1 MTITAL
7 PTPPSRGEDPENFS
21 VKADALLGALPV
33 FVTEANALSADLNLL
48 EIDVQAI
55 KDDAVAELLVIKA
68 DAIADMTAIKVDTI
82 AIRDDTDTIRNDAIA
97 QTTTLK
103 NEASDARDASV
114 GARDASIVARDL
126 SEDYKDMAQ
135 TAAIAAAAGAGLP
148 SLVGKAGKQLKVVP
162 TEDGVVWESSFSRL
176 PIFSAAAAI
185 SNPFSS
191 CEDMTA
197 GCVYTTG
204 LALQTLGVT
213 YSNSLFVAH
222 TGTIDS
228 NVATSPDGKVWTL
241 RAMPSAW
248 TWRVATNG
256 TNSIASAEGAT
267 AIAKSTNSTTWTA
280 ATALPGNAYFGTLPA
295 ELSGIF
301 LIHNTGT
308 NAYTSNNHG
317 TSWTVAT
324 LPASP
329 GAYGGFFKVNSR
341 FWYWASGTTAYFS
354 TTGATGS
361 WTSTTLPVTPTCIW
375 HDSDGSVYFTAAGV
389 GAQLYKSTSHNT
401 FAAVTGITARV
412 SNQRMYLINGVF
424 ASFDITFGE
433 GGTYHN
439 GIFISRASPTQSFS
453 QNRSTATNG
462 SIWVINGAGGNVL
475 TFSEADSPTAI
486 FEV

>member
-68 DAIADMTAIKVDTI
+68 DAVADMTTIKVDTI

-162 TEDGVVWESSFSRL
+162 TEDGVIWESSFTRL
-176 PIFSAAAAI
+176 PIFSASAAV

-197 GCVYTTG
+197 GCVYTTNLG
-204 LALQTLGVT
+204 LQTVGVT
-213 YSNSLFVAH
+213 YSNSLFVAT
-222 TGTIDS
+222 TGTVDS
-228 NVATSPDGKVWTL
+228 NVATSSTGKVWTL
-241 RAMPSAW
+241 RAMPSAA

-256 TNSIASAEGAT
+256 TNSIASAEGST
-267 AIAKSTNSTTWTA
+267 SVAKSTNSTTWTA
-280 ATALPGNAYFGTLPA
+280 ATALAGTATANTLIA
-295 ELSGIF
+295 ENLGVW
-301 LIHNTGT
+301 LIHNSGT
-308 NAYTSNNHG
+308 TAYTSNNHG
-317 TSWTVAT
+317 TSWVTVT
-324 LPASP
+324 LPATP
-329 GAYGGFFKVNSR
+329 GLYGGFFKVNGK
-341 FWYWASGTTAYFS
+341 FWYWTSGTTAYYS

-361 WTSTTLPVTPTCIW
+361 WSSVALPVTPGCIW
-375 HDSDGSVYFTAAGV
+375 QDSDANVYFMAAGV
-389 GAQLYKSTSHNT
+389 GSQLYKTTSHIT
-401 FAAVTGITARV
+401 FAAVTGVTARV
-412 SNQRMYLINGVF
+412 TNQRMYLINGVF

-439 GIFISRASPTQSFS
+439 GIFISRASPTQSVA

>member
-1 MTITAL
+1 MSL
-7 PTPPSRGEDPENFS
+7 TPFPPAPSRGDDPDNFS
-21 VKADALLGALPV
+21 LETDAFIGHFPV
-33 FVTEANALSADLNLL
+33 YVTEINALTIDLNNL

-55 KDDAVAELLVIKA
+55 KDAATAELIVIRDNA
-68 DAIADMTAIKVDTI
+68 VADMTAIKVDTI

-103 NEASDARDASV
+103 NEASDARDGAV
-114 GARDASIVARDL
+114 DARDASIVARDL

-162 TEDGVVWESSFSRL
+162 TEDGVIWESSFTRL
-176 PIFSAAAAI
+176 PIFSASAAV

-197 GCVYTTG
+197 GCVYTTNLG
-204 LALQTLGVT
+204 LQTVGVT
-213 YSNSLFVAH
+213 YSNSLFVAA
-222 TGTIDS
+222 TGTVDS
-228 NVATSPDGKVWTL
+228 NVATSSTGKVWTL
-241 RAMPSAW
+241 RAMPSAQ
-248 TWRVATNG
+248 TWRVATGG
-256 TNSIASAEGAT
+256 TNSIATGEGVTAT
-267 AIAKSTNSTTWTA
+267 AKSTNGTTWTA
-280 ATALPGNAYFGTLPA
+280 ATALPAAATANTLPA

-301 LIHNTGT
+301 LIHNTTT

-324 LPASP
+324 LPAAP
-329 GAYGGFFKVNSR
+329 GLYGGFFKVNSR
-341 FWYWASGTTAYFS
+341 FWYWASGTTAYYS

-361 WTSTTLPVTPTCIW
+361 WSSVALPVTPGCIW
-375 HDSDGSVYFTAAGV
+375 QDSDANVYFMATGV
-389 GAQLYKSTSHNT
+389 GAQLYKTTSHIS
-401 FAAVTGITARV
+401 FAAVTGVTARV
-412 SNQRMYLINGVF
+412 SNQRMYLIDGVF
-424 ASFDITFGE
+424 ASFDTTFGE

-439 GIFISRASPTQSFS
+439 GAFIPRSSGLFS
-453 QNRSTATNG
+453 AAQNRSTATNG
-462 SIWVINGAGGNVL
+462 SIWVINGQSGNVL

>member
-1 MTITAL
+1 MSLTPFPPL
-7 PTPPSRGEDPENFS
+7 PNRGDSPDTFS
-21 VKADALLGALPV
+21 ADTDAFLSHLPV
-33 FVTEANALSADLNLL
+33 FVIEANDLSIDLNNV

-55 KDDAVAELLVIKA
+55 KDAATAELIVIRDNA
-68 DAIADMTAIKVDTI
+68 VADMTAIKVDTI

-162 TEDGVVWESSFSRL
+162 TEDGVIWESSFTRL
-176 PIFSAAAAI
+176 PIFSAAAAV

-197 GCVYTTG
+197 GCVYTTNLG
-204 LALQTLGVT
+204 LQTVGVT
-213 YSNSLFVAH
+213 YSNSLFVAT
-222 TGTIDS
+222 TGTVDS
-228 NVATSPDGKVWTL
+228 NVATSSTGKVWTL
-241 RAMPSAW
+241 RAMPSAA

-267 AIAKSTNSTTWTA
+267 TVAKSTNSTTWTA
-280 ATALPGNAYFGTLPA
+280 ATALPGTATSITLIA
-295 ELSGIF
+295 ENLGVW
-301 LIHNTGT
+301 LIHNTT
-308 NAYTSNNHG
+308 TTAYTSNNHG
-317 TSWTVAT
+317 TSWSTVT
-324 LPASP
+324 LPATP
-329 GAYGGFFKVNSR
+329 GVYGGFFKVNGK
-341 FWYWASGTTAYFS
+341 FWYWASGTTAYYS

-361 WTSTTLPVTPTCIW
+361 WSSVALPVTPGCIW
-375 HDSDGSVYFTAAGV
+375 QDSDANVYFMATGV
-389 GAQLYKSTSHNT
+389 GAQLYKTTSHIS
-401 FAAVTGITARV
+401 FAAVTGVTARV

-439 GIFISRASPTQSFS
+439 GIFISRASPTQSLS

-462 SIWVINGAGGNVL
+462 SIWVINGQGGNVL